1 MAQDQE
7 FGVSVVE
14 GRVSAQDWLRA
25 AKVSRKELEQ
35 QGMSAR
41 DDLARA
47 FAEERLRSRGADFG
61 GKVQSILAGM
71 SDEYRLIEVV
81 AEPRKARW
89 LVKIQTARGIASV
102 AVPEDL
108 ADDVVD
114 SGALQ
119 DLDELKRH
127 LEAWLMR
134 TDLIAAGTRN
144 DASQ

>member
-7 FGVSVVE
+7 FDVSVVE

-25 AKVSRKELEQ
+25 AKVSRKELHE
-35 QGMSAR
+35 QGMPATG
-41 DDLARA
+41 DLARV
-47 FAEERLRSRGADFG
+47 FADERIRKRGTDFG
-61 GKVQSILAGM
+61 RKVESMLAGM

-89 LVKIQTARGIASV
+89 LVKVRTARGVASI
-102 AVPEDL
+102 AVPEGL

-119 DLDELKRH
+119 DLDRLKNH
-127 LEAWLMR
+127 LETWLTR
-134 TDLIAAGTRN
+134 SDLIASGGRN
-144 DASQ
+144 DVSQ